1 MQVGRGNTSRD
12 ESPKEVACEHCGTRF
27 SPVKA
32 AERFCCSGCEYVYRI
47 IHDESLERF
56 YDLRGNVSRPVG
68 SSVFENTDYPW
79 LAALVEMSESKGEI
93 ASLSLALE
101 GISCVGCVWLIDRV
115 FSEAKGGVSCRVNV
129 QYGTI
134 ELEWEPGVFDVLGF
148 VCRIK
153 QFGYRVCP
161 ARETGESE
169 SRKVVWKLGLAGAFA
184 LNGMLYALPGYLG
197 MEADF
202 LVAAQFN
209 WLSAIFATFSMV
221 FCGSYFIAKAS
232 KAALQG
238 IAHLDLPI
246 SIGIVFAY
254 SVSWYGFFKAD
265 EHLVYFDFVSTF
277 VFLMLVGRWLQ
288 VVAIERNR
296 NRLADIQLD
305 APEVEIESSGG
316 SRIKARAD
324 QIKSGEIYWLPS
336 GQRVPVR
343 STLLSERASLGMDW
357 ISGESE
363 SRIVEIGGEMPS
375 GAELENQFAVRLE
388 AGEDWGDSLLSK
400 LSARGTRCQ
409 ERDQVAQKWIFRY
422 LVVAFAVAA
431 IGGGAWLAAG
441 DLASALKVFI
451 SVLVVSCPCALGIAW
466 PFGDEIALARLKQ
479 QGVFVTTHSLWNRLS
494 RVRQI
499 VFDKT
504 GTLTRSSL
512 ALVNPERIETLEGED
527 LRALSSLC
535 SKSRHPISNT
545 IRERLMAKG
554 RFQPLESSTIEENI
568 GLGVELRRGDS
579 VWRLGKPSWAYAN
592 GEGTVLSR
600 NGRLLL
606 DLRFDDLPLPDSSRE
621 IRELAAEGFSLAIL
635 SGDRD
640 EKAQRIGR
648 SLGIGRS
655 SVFGN
660 LLPEEK
666 AAWIDA
672 NGAALTLMVGDG
684 ANDTLAFQSALCAGA
699 PANEQGIVA
708 EKADFHY
715 LGNGIGG
722 IRSLLAI
729 GRLRRRAVSG
739 LMAFAL
745 AYNLFAIGL
754 SLVGWVTPLIAAILM
769 PLSSIVSLAIVWAIL
784 GVKSG
789 KSL

>member
-1 MQVGRGNTSRD
+1 MSC
-12 ESPKEVACEHCGTRF
+12 KHCGTTF

-32 AERFCCSGCEYVYRI
+32 EADFCCSGCEYVYRI

-56 YDLRGNVSRPVG
+56 YDLRGDVSRPVG

-79 LAALVEMSESKGEI
+79 LESLIEVAEEKGPT
-93 ASLSLALE
+93 ARLDLALE

-115 FSEAKGGVSCRVNV
+115 FAEAKGGIACRVNV

-134 ELEWEPGVFDVLGF
+134 ELEWKSGEFDLRAFAG
-148 VCRIK
+148 RIK

-161 ARETGESE
+161 ARESGESE

-184 LNGMLYALPGYLG
+184 LNGMLYTLPGYLG
-197 MEADF
+197 MESDF
-202 LVAAQFN
+202 LIATHFN
-209 WLSAIFATFSMV
+209 WLSAIFATLSML
-221 FCGSYFIAKAS
+221 FCGSYFIGKAAKA
-232 KAALQG
+232 AVQG

-254 SVSWYGFFKAD
+254 AVSWYGIWKGD
-265 EHLVYFDFVSTF
+265 ENLVYFDFVSTF

-305 APEVEIESSGG
+305 APEVEIESSNGN
-316 SRIKARAD
+316 RIKSRAD
-324 QIKSGEIYWLPS
+324 QIKLGETYWLPS

-363 SRIVEIGGEMPS
+363 SRIVEQGGEAPS
-375 GAELENQFAVRLE
+375 GAELENQFSVRLRADE
-388 AGEDWGDSLLSK
+388 EWSDSLLNK
-400 LSARGTRCQ
+400 LSTRGTRSI

-422 LVVAFAVAA
+422 LMVAFAIAVA
-431 IGGGAWLAAG
+431 GGSVWLAWG
-441 DLASALKVFI
+441 DLAMGLKVFI

-479 QGVFVTTHSLWNRLS
+479 QGVFVTTHTLWNRLT

-512 ALVNPERIETLEGED
+512 ALVNPEGIESLEAEA
-527 LRALSSLC
+527 LTALSRLC
-535 SKSRHPISNT
+535 SQTRHPVSNT
-545 IRERLMAKG
+545 IREHLMAKG
-554 RFQPLESSTIEENI
+554 LFRSVGDVGTLEERV
-568 GLGVELRRGDS
+568 GFGVEWISGADR
-579 VWRLGKPSWAYAN
+579 WRLGKGSWAAES
-592 GEGTVLSR
+592 GEGTVFSR
-600 NGRLLL
+600 NGRMLL
-606 DLRFDDLPLPDSSRE
+606 DLRFEDLPLPDSSRE
-621 IRELAAEGFSLAIL
+621 VDELSKRGLAIAIL
-635 SGDRD
+635 SGDRM
-640 EKAQRIGR
+640 EKARRIGAA
-648 SLGIGRS
+648 LGLS
-655 SVFGN
+655 ENSVFGN

-666 AAWIDA
+666 AAWIEA
-672 NGAALTLMVGDG
+672 HSAEHTLMVGDG
-684 ANDTLAFQSALCAGA
+684 ANDTLAFETALCAGA

-722 IRSLLAI
+722 IRSLLKV
-729 GRLRRRAVSG
+729 GRQRRRSVQG
-739 LMAFAL
+739 LMAFAV

-769 PLSSIVSLAIVWAIL
+769 PLSSIVSLAIVWGAL
-784 GVKSG
+784 GKRLSR
-789 KSL
+789 

>member
-1 MQVGRGNTSRD
+1 MQVTPEDTELREPCG
-12 ESPKEVACEHCGTRF
+12 EVSCDHCGTSF
-27 SPVKA
+27 QAVMPDT
-32 AERFCCSGCEYVYRI
+32 RFCCSGCEYVYRI

-56 YDLRGNVSRPVG
+56 YDLRGDVSRPVG

-79 LAALVEMSESKGEI
+79 LDSLIELAEEQGSVAR
-93 ASLSLALE
+93 LSLALE

-115 FSEAKGGVSCRVNV
+115 FAEAEGGVSCRVNV
-129 QYGTI
+129 QYGSI
-134 ELEWEPGVFDVLGF
+134 DLEWKSREFDLRAFAG
-148 VCRIK
+148 RIK
-153 QFGYRVCP
+153 QFGYRICP
-161 ARETGESE
+161 ARESGESE

-202 LVAAQFN
+202 LIAAHFT
-209 WLSAIFATFSMV
+209 WLSAIFASLSML
-221 FCGSYFIAKAS
+221 FCGSYFIAKAA

-254 SVSWYGFFKAD
+254 AVSWYGFWLGD
-265 EHLVYFDFVSTF
+265 EHLVYFDFVTTF

-316 SRIKARAD
+316 ARIKTGAD
-324 QIKSGEIYWLPS
+324 QIKTGETYWLIP

-363 SRIVEIGGEMPS
+363 SRILEQGGEAPS
-375 GAELENQFAVRLE
+375 GAELENQFSVRLRASE
-388 AGEDWGDSLLSK
+388 EWGDSLLNK
-400 LSARGTRCQ
+400 LSTRGTRSI
-409 ERDQVAQKWIFRY
+409 ERDRVAQKWIFRY
-422 LVVAFAVAA
+422 LSVAFLVAVL
-431 IGGGAWLAAG
+431 GGSAWWAWGDLAAG
-441 DLASALKVFI
+441 LKVFI

-479 QGVFVTTHSLWNRLS
+479 RGVFVTTHTLWNRLA
-494 RVRQI
+494 RLRRI

-512 ALVNPERIETLEGED
+512 TLVNPEGIAKLSVED
-527 LRALSSLC
+527 RRALSSLC
-535 SKSRHPISNT
+535 ARTRHPVSNA
-545 IRERLMAKG
+545 IREHLMAKG
-554 RFQPLESSTIEENI
+554 LFVPLEGDVQTNEKI
-568 GLGVELRRGDS
+568 GHGVELLTAAGY
-579 VWRLGKPSWAYAN
+579 WKLGRVPWAADA

-600 NGRLLL
+600 DGRVLL
-606 DLRFDDLPLPDSSRE
+606 DLRFEDLPLPDSSRE
-621 IRELAAEGFSLAIL
+621 VASLRERGLSVAIL
-635 SGDRD
+635 SGDRM
-640 EKAQRIGR
+640 EKARRIGK
-648 SLGIGRS
+648 SLGLPES

-660 LLPEEK
+660 LLPEQK
-666 AAWIDA
+666 ASWIVEHEA
-672 NGAALTLMVGDG
+672 ERTLMVGDG
-684 ANDTLAFQSALCAGA
+684 ANDTLAFEAALCSGA

-722 IRSLLAI
+722 IRALLEI
-729 GRLRRRAVSG
+729 GRQRRNAVLG
-739 LMAFAL
+739 LMGFAL
-745 AYNLFAIGL
+745 TYNVFAVGL
-754 SLVGWVTPLIAAILM
+754 SLVGWVTPLTAAILM
-769 PLSSIVSLAIVWAIL
+769 PLSSIFSLAIVWGAL
-784 GVKSG
+784 SRRG
-789 KSL
+789 K

>member
-1 MQVGRGNTSRD
+1 MQIGRKDSARD
-12 ESPKEVACEHCGTRF
+12 DSHKEVACEHCGTRF
-27 SPVKA
+27 SPIKA
-32 AERFCCSGCEYVYRI
+32 QEKFCCSGCEYVYRI

-56 YDLRGNVSRPVG
+56 YDLRGDVSRPVG
-68 SSVFENTDYPW
+68 SSVFENQDYPW
-79 LAALVEMSESKGEI
+79 LAALVEAAESKGPV
-93 ASLSLALE
+93 ATLSLALE

-115 FSEAKGGVSCRVNV
+115 FAEAKGGVSCRVNV

-134 ELEWEPGVFDVLGF
+134 DMEWEAGRFDVFGF
-148 VCRIK
+148 AARIK
-153 QFGYRVCP
+153 QFGYRICP

-169 SRKVVWKLGLAGAFA
+169 SRKVVWKLGLSGAFA
-184 LNGMLYALPGYLG
+184 LNGMLYTLPGYLG
-197 MEADF
+197 MESDF
-202 LVAAQFN
+202 LVASHFD
-209 WLSAIFATFSMV
+209 WLSSIFATLSML
-221 FCGSYFIAKAS
+221 FCGSYFIAKAA
-232 KAALQG
+232 KAAVQG

-254 SVSWYGFFKAD
+254 LISWYGVLKED

-305 APEVEIESSGG
+305 APEVEIESSNG
-316 SRIKARAD
+316 SRIKTRAD
-324 QIKSGEIYWLPS
+324 QIKAGEFYWLPS

-363 SRIVEIGGEMPS
+363 SRIVEVGGEAPS
-375 GAELENQFAVRLE
+375 GAELENQFSVRLE
-388 AGEDWGDSLLSK
+388 AREEWSQSLLSK
-400 LSARGTRCQ
+400 LSTRGTRSL
-409 ERDQVAQKWIFRY
+409 ERDLVAQKWIFRY
-422 LVVAFAVAA
+422 LVVAFAVAVL
-431 IGGGAWLAAG
+431 GGLGWFALG
-441 DLASALKVFI
+441 DLSSGLKVFI

-494 RVRQI
+494 RIRRV

-512 ALVNPERIETLEGED
+512 ALVNPSSLDD
-527 LRALSSLC
+527 LSLDELSVLSTLC

-554 RFQPLESSTIEENI
+554 LFNVLSEE
-568 GLGVELRRGDS
+568 GLSERVGYGVEFKRAGQ
-579 VWRLGKPSWAYAN
+579 VWRLGKATWSGRS
-592 GEGTVLSR
+592 GEGTVFSLD
-600 NGRLLL
+600 GEMLV
-606 DLRFDDLPLPDSSRE
+606 DLRFEDLPLPDSSRE
-621 IRELAAEGFSLAIL
+621 IKELAREGLSLAIL
-635 SGDRD
+635 SGDRE

-648 SLGIGRS
+648 TLGLGEE

-666 AAWIDA
+666 AAWIES
-672 NGAALTLMVGDG
+672 NGGDRTLMVGDG
-684 ANDTLAFQSALCAGA
+684 ANDTLAFQSALCSGA

-722 IRSLLAI
+722 IRCLLEI
-729 GRLRRRAVSG
+729 GRQRRRAVLG
-739 LMAFAL
+739 LVGFAV
-745 AYNLFAIGL
+745 AYNIFAVGL
-754 SLVGWVTPLIAAILM
+754 SLMGWVTPLVAAILM
-769 PLSSIVSLAIVWAIL
+769 PLSSIVSLGIVWAIL
-784 GVKSG
+784 GDKYTN
-789 KSL
+789 

>member
-1 MQVGRGNTSRD
+1 MQVGRKSPARDDSR
-12 ESPKEVACEHCGTRF
+12 KEVACEHCGTRF
-27 SPVKA
+27 NPIKT
-32 AERFCCSGCEYVYRI
+32 EETFCCSGCEYVYRM

-56 YDLRGNVSRPVG
+56 YDLRGAVSRPVG
-68 SSVFENTDYPW
+68 TSVFENQDYPW
-79 LAALVEMSESKGEI
+79 LGSLVQVAEAKGAI
-93 ASLSLALE
+93 ASLSLSLE

-115 FSEAKGGVSCRVNV
+115 FAEAKGGLSCRVNV

-134 ELEWEPGVFDVLGF
+134 DMEWESGVFDVMGF
-148 VCRIK
+148 AARIK

-169 SRKVVWKLGLAGAFA
+169 SRQVVWKLGLAGAFA
-184 LNGMLYALPGYLG
+184 LNGMLYALPAYLG

-202 LVAAQFN
+202 LVASHFN
-209 WLSAIFATFSMV
+209 WLSAFFASVSML
-221 FCGSYFIAKAS
+221 FCGSYFIGKAV

-254 SVSWYGFFKAD
+254 LISWYGLWRQD

-277 VFLMLVGRWLQ
+277 IFLMLVGRWLQ

-305 APEVEIESSGG
+305 APEVEIESSNAT
-316 SRIKARAD
+316 RIKTRAD
-324 QIKSGEIYWLPS
+324 QIKAGEVFWLLS

-363 SRIVEIGGEMPS
+363 SRIVERGAEVPS

-388 AGEDWGDSLLSK
+388 AQEEWSESLLSK
-400 LSARGTRCQ
+400 LTTRGARSQ
-409 ERDQVAQKWIFRY
+409 ERDLVAQKWIFRY
-422 LVVAFAVAA
+422 LVVAFAIALV
-431 IGGGAWLAAG
+431 GGGWWLAMG
-441 DLASALKVFI
+441 DFSGALKVFI

-479 QGVFVTTHSLWNRLS
+479 QGVFVTTHTLWNRLS

-512 ALVNPERIETLEGED
+512 ALANPESLETLGHRE
-527 LRALSSLC
+527 LLALGSLC
-535 SKSRHPISNT
+535 SKSRHPVSNT
-545 IRERLMAKG
+545 IREHLMAKG
-554 RFQPLESSTIEENI
+554 RFQPSAAAQLEEHV
-568 GLGVELRRGDS
+568 GCGVTYREAGT
-579 VWRLGKPSWAYAN
+579 VWRLGKANWASES

-600 NGRLLL
+600 DGRLVL
-606 DLRFDDLPLPDSSRE
+606 DLKFEDLPLPDSNRE
-621 IRELAAEGFSLAIL
+621 IRELAGEGLLLAIL
-635 SGDRD
+635 SGDRE

-648 SLGIGRS
+648 TLGIQET

-666 AAWIDA
+666 AAWIESH
-672 NGAALTLMVGDG
+672 GAESTLMVGDG
-684 ANDTLAFQSALCAGA
+684 ANDTLAFKSALCAGA

-722 IRSLLAI
+722 IRTLLEV
-729 GRLRRRAVSG
+729 GRLRRRAVIG
-739 LMAFAL
+739 LMTFAL

-754 SLVGWVTPLIAAILM
+754 SLAGWVTPLVAAVIM
-769 PLSSIVSLAIVWAIL
+769 PLSSIVSLGIVWASL
-784 GVKSG
+784 GVRLSK
-789 KSL
+789 

>member
-1 MQVGRGNTSRD
+1 MQIGQKVSARND
-12 ESPKEVACEHCGTRF
+12 SPKEVACEHCGTLF
-27 SPVKA
+27 SPVQAK
-32 AERFCCSGCEYVYRI
+32 EKFCCSGCEYVYRI

-56 YDLRGNVSRPVG
+56 YDLRGAVSRPVG
-68 SSVFENTDYPW
+68 SSVFENQDYPW
-79 LAALVEMSESKGEI
+79 LQALVEGAEGKGKI

-115 FSEAKGGVSCRVNV
+115 FSEADGGVSCRVNV

-134 ELEWEPGVFDVLGF
+134 DIEWESGQFDVLSF
-148 VCRIK
+148 VGRIK

-184 LNGMLYALPGYLG
+184 LNGMLYTLPGYLG

-202 LVAAQFN
+202 LVATHFY
-209 WLSAIFATFSMV
+209 WLSAFFATLSLA
-221 FCGSYFIAKAS
+221 FCGNYFIAKAA

-254 SVSWYGFFKAD
+254 LISWYGVWRGD
-265 EHLVYFDFVSTF
+265 DHLVYFDFVSTF

-296 NRLADIQLD
+296 NRLADIQLN
-305 APEVEIESSGG
+305 APEVEIESSNG

-324 QIKSGEIYWLPS
+324 QIREDEVYWLPS

-363 SRIVEIGGEMPS
+363 SRIVERDGEAPS
-375 GAELENQFAVRLE
+375 GAELENQFSVRLKAQE
-388 AGEDWGDSLLSK
+388 EWSESLLSK
-400 LSARGTRCQ
+400 LSSRGAHSL
-409 ERDQVAQKWIFRY
+409 ERDLVAQKWIFRY
-422 LVVAFAVAA
+422 LVVAFAIAVLGG
-431 IGGGAWLAAG
+431 IGWMAAG
-441 DLASALKVFI
+441 DLSAGLKVFI
-451 SVLVVSCPCALGIAW
+451 AVLVVSCPCALGIAW

-512 ALVNPERIETLEGED
+512 TLVNPEAVQG
-527 LRALSSLC
+527 LSLSELNVLSTLC
-535 SKSRHPISNT
+535 SKSRHPIANT
-545 IRERLMAKG
+545 IREHLMAKG
-554 RFQPLESSTIEENI
+554 LFKAAEGVSPQEHV
-568 GLGVELRRGDS
+568 GLGVEFKELGL
-579 VWRLGKPSWAYAN
+579 VWRLGKAGWAGET
-592 GEGTVLSR
+592 GEGTVFSF
-600 NGRLLL
+600 NGRRLV
-606 DLRFDDLPLPDSSRE
+606 DLKFEDLPLPDSSRE
-621 IRELAAEGFSLAIL
+621 IRELAKEGLKLAIL
-635 SGDRD
+635 SGDRE
-640 EKAQRIGR
+640 EKAQNIGR
-648 SLGIGRS
+648 ALGLGEET
-655 SVFGN
+655 VFGN

-672 NGAALTLMVGDG
+672 HDGDQTLMVGDG
-684 ANDTLAFQSALCAGA
+684 ANDTLAFRSALCAGA

-722 IRSLLAI
+722 IRSLLEI
-729 GRLRRRAVSG
+729 GRQRQAAVRA
-739 LMAFAL
+739 LLAFAI

-754 SLVGWVTPLIAAILM
+754 SLVGWVTPLVAAVLM
-769 PLSSIVSLAIVWAIL
+769 PLSSIASLGIVWAML
-784 GVKSG
+784 GKRIS
-789 KSL
+789 K

>member
-1 MQVGRGNTSRD
+1 MQIGQEKSARD
-12 ESPKEVACEHCGTRF
+12 DSHKEVACEHCGTRF
-27 SPVKA
+27 SPIK
-32 AERFCCSGCEYVYRI
+32 ENEKFCCSGCEYVYRI

-56 YDLRGNVSRPVG
+56 YDLRGDVSRPVG
-68 SSVFENTDYPW
+68 SSVFENQDYPW
-79 LAALVEMSESKGEI
+79 LGALVEVAESKGKI

-115 FSEAKGGVSCRVNV
+115 FADAKGSVSCRVNV

-134 ELEWEPGVFDVLGF
+134 DLEWESGQFDVLEF
-148 VCRIK
+148 VGRIK
-153 QFGYRVCP
+153 KFGYRVCP

-184 LNGMLYALPGYLG
+184 LNGMLYTLPGYLG
-197 MEADF
+197 MESDF
-202 LVAAQFN
+202 LIASQFD
-209 WLSAIFATFSMV
+209 WLSSIFATLSMV
-221 FCGSYFIAKAS
+221 LCGSYFIAKAA
-232 KAALQG
+232 KAAIQG

-254 SVSWYGFFKAD
+254 FVSWYGLWKEDA
-265 EHLVYFDFVSTF
+265 HLVYFDFVSTF

-296 NRLADIQLD
+296 NRLADIRLET
-305 APEVEIESSGG
+305 PEVEIESSNG
-316 SRIKARAD
+316 SRIKTRAE
-324 QIKSGEIYWLPS
+324 QIKAGEVYWLPP

-363 SRIVEIGGEMPS
+363 SRIVELGGEMPS

-388 AGEDWGDSLLSK
+388 AQEEWGESLLSK
-400 LSARGTRCQ
+400 LSTRGTRSQ
-409 ERDQVAQKWIFRY
+409 ERDLVAQKWIFRY
-422 LVVAFAVAA
+422 LVVAFSIAVL
-431 IGGGAWLAAG
+431 GGLGWMAMG
-441 DLASALKVFI
+441 DFPSGLKVFI

-494 RVRQI
+494 RVRRI

-512 ALVNPERIETLEGED
+512 ALVNPELLEGLGANEVK
-527 LRALSSLC
+527 ALSTLC

-545 IRERLMAKG
+545 IREHLMAKG
-554 RFQPLESSTIEENI
+554 LFSASATERLAEIV
-568 GLGVELRRGDS
+568 GLGVEWKDS
-579 VWRLGKPSWAYAN
+579 GEVWRLGKAEWAA
-592 GEGTVLSR
+592 GAGKGTVLSR
-600 NGRLLL
+600 NGRAVADLL
-606 DLRFDDLPLPDSSRE
+606 FEDLPLPDSSRE
-621 IRELAAEGFSLAIL
+621 IRELKKRGLTLAIL
-635 SGDRD
+635 SGDRN

-648 SLGIGRS
+648 ALGLGENA
-655 SVFGN
+655 VFGN
-660 LLPEEK
+660 LRPEEK

-672 NGAALTLMVGDG
+672 HDADQTLMVGDG
-684 ANDTLAFQSALCAGA
+684 ANDTLAFKSALCAGA

-722 IRSLLAI
+722 IRSLLQI
-729 GRLRRRAVSG
+729 GRQRRRAVQG
-739 LMAFAL
+739 LMAFAI

-754 SLVGWVTPLIAAILM
+754 SLVGWVTPLVAAILM
-769 PLSSIVSLAIVWAIL
+769 PLSSIVSLGIVWAAL
-784 GVKSG
+784 AERSSK
-789 KSL
+789 

>member
-1 MQVGRGNTSRD
+1 MQIGRKDSARD
-12 ESPKEVACEHCGTRF
+12 DSHKEVACEHCGTRF
-27 SPVKA
+27 SPIKA
-32 AERFCCSGCEYVYRI
+32 NEQFCCSGCEYVYRI

-56 YDLRGNVSRPVG
+56 YDLRGDVSRPVG
-68 SSVFENTDYPW
+68 SSVFENQDYPW
-79 LAALVEMSESKGEI
+79 LVALVEVAESKGKV

-115 FSEAKGGVSCRVNV
+115 FAEAEGGVSCRVNV

-134 ELEWEPGVFDVLGF
+134 DFEWESGGFDVLGF
-148 VCRIK
+148 AGRIK

-184 LNGMLYALPGYLG
+184 LNGMLYTLPGYLG
-197 MEADF
+197 MESDF
-202 LVAAQFN
+202 LVASHFD
-209 WLSAIFATFSMV
+209 WLSSIFASLSMI
-221 FCGSYFIAKAS
+221 FCGSYFIAKAA

-254 SVSWYGFFKAD
+254 LISWYGVWKGD

-316 SRIKARAD
+316 SRIRTRAD
-324 QIKSGEIYWLPS
+324 QIKLGEVYWLPS

-363 SRIVEIGGEMPS
+363 SRIVEIGGEAPS
-375 GAELENQFAVRLE
+375 GAELENQFSVRLE
-388 AGEDWGDSLLSK
+388 AQEEWSESLLSK
-400 LSARGTRCQ
+400 LSTRGTRSQ
-409 ERDQVAQKWIFRY
+409 ERDLVAQKWIFRY
-422 LVVAFAVAA
+422 LVVAFAIAVM
-431 IGGGAWLAAG
+431 GGLGWLASG
-441 DLASALKVFI
+441 DLSLGLKVFI
-451 SVLVVSCPCALGIAW
+451 SVLVVSCPCSLGIAW

-494 RVRQI
+494 RVRRI

-512 ALVNPERIETLEGED
+512 ALVNPNSLERLSREELT
-527 LRALSSLC
+527 ALSTLC

-545 IRERLMAKG
+545 IREHLMAKG
-554 RFQPLESSTIEENI
+554 RFSALSAENLTEHVGHGIELKNA
-568 GLGVELRRGDS
+568 GV
-579 VWRLGKPSWAYAN
+579 VWRLGKADWAAGS

-600 NGRLLL
+600 NGRGLV
-606 DLRFDDLPLPDSSRE
+606 DLRFEDLPLPDSSRE
-621 IRELAAEGFSLAIL
+621 IRELGRDGLSLAIL
-635 SGDRD
+635 SGDRE
-640 EKAQRIGR
+640 EKAQRIGQA
-648 SLGIGRS
+648 LGLAEG
-655 SVFGN
+655 SVLGN

-666 AAWIDA
+666 AAWIESH
-672 NGAALTLMVGDG
+672 GADETLMVGDG

-722 IRSLLAI
+722 IRSLLEV
-729 GRLRRRAVSG
+729 GRQRRRAVMG
-739 LMAFAL
+739 LMTFAV
-745 AYNLFAIGL
+745 AYNIFAIGL
-754 SLVGWVTPLIAAILM
+754 SLVGWVTPLVAAILM
-769 PLSSIVSLAIVWAIL
+769 PLSSIVSLGIVWAAL
-784 GVKSG
+784 GNRSSK
-789 KSL
+789 